1 MTKKQ
6 SKTFR
11 KSQARRRRK
20 LAIKKKIFGTSDRPR
35 LVVYRS
41 LKNISAQIIDDT
53 KGHTIVSAATVNK
66 DFEIDDSKKK
76 TEISFKIG
84 QKIGEKALEKGIKTV
99 RFDRNGYQYQGR
111 VKNLAEGAR
120 KAGLIL

>member
-6 SKTFR
+6 SKTYQ
-11 KSQARRRRK
+11 KTQARRRRK

-53 KGHTIVSAATVNK
+53 KGVTLVSASTVNK

-76 TEISFKIG
+76 TEISFEIG
-84 QKIGEKALEKGIKTV
+84 KKIGEKALKNGIKTV

>member
-6 SKTFR
+6 SKTYR
-11 KSQARRRRK
+11 KTQARRHRK
-20 LAIKKKIFGTSDRPR
+20 LAIKKKIFGTADRPR

-53 KGHTIVSAATVNK
+53 KGHTLISASTVNK
-66 DFEIDDSKKK
+66 DFEIDSSKKK
-76 TEISFKIG
+76 TEISFEIG
-84 QKIGEKALEKGIKTV
+84 QKLGEKALENGIKSV
-99 RFDRNGYQYQGR
+99 RFDRNGYRYHGR
-111 VKNLAEGAR
+111 VKKLAEGAR